1 MSRGTQA
8 TRTTVEF
15 SMMRIFLHSNI
26 AMSTMAAHTK
36 KIKSKHMSL
45 RVFFSLFKELAS
57 FCLSHLDEYEEQ
69 HTHTHTQQ
77 QHFFSSFSVSLSQ
90 ISKINKNMNL
100 RRESLSLYRRALRLC
115 NRLPFENVRR
125 KSKYNAREIFDIYRN
140 DKPCEER
147 IRRGT

>member
-1 MSRGTQA
+1 
-8 TRTTVEF
+8 
-15 SMMRIFLHSNI
+15 
-26 AMSTMAAHTK
+26 
-36 KIKSKHMSL
+36 MSL

-57 FCLSHLDEYEEQ
+57 FCLSHLDEYEEEQ
-69 HTHTHTQQ
+69 HTQF
-77 QHFFSSFSVSLSQ
+77 FFSSFSVSLSQ